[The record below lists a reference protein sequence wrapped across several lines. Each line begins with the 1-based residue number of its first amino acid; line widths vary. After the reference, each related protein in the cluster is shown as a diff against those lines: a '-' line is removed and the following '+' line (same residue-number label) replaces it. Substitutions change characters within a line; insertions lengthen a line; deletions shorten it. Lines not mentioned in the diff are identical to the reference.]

1 MSRTSPEHVHLLGI
15 GGTGMSALAGLLKE
29 SGCRVSGSDRPLYP
43 PTSTLLATLGVDVR
57 SGYDP
62 AHLEPPPDLVV
73 VGNAISRGN
82 PEIEAVLDRRLRY
95 TSMPQVI
102 AERFLAA
109 RHPLVVAGTHGKT
122 TTTSM
127 LAYVLHAA
135 GRDPGFLIGGS
146 PIDLPANYRVGGG
159 PEFVIEGDEYDTAF
173 FDKGPKFMHYRP
185 GTVLLGAI
193 EYDHA
198 DIYADLDAVR
208 TAFRRLV
215 NLVPR
220 SGLLVFNDD
229 DPIARELA
237 ASAPSRVAGYGLEH
251 GQWRA
256 NAIEETEAGARFEL
270 RSGDGAATTIQ
281 LAVSG
286 RHNVLNALAA
296 TAAAA
301 DRGVPLP
308 EIRRA
313 LGSFR
318 GVRRRLERKGD
329 VGGVLVLDDFAHHP
343 TAIAAT
349 LAAVRTRYAGRRV
362 WAVVEPRSWSMRKNV
377 FQAPLAA
384 ALATADRVLIAKVF
398 GETAIAEQDRL
409 DPHRLVSDIA
419 RGGGSAD
426 HVESVDEIV
435 RRLVAEARSG
445 DVVTI
450 MSNGG
455 FDGLPERLVTA
466 LEQRSGRKVRI
477 GNTS

>member
-1 MSRTSPEHVHLLGI
+1 LTRKALEHVHLLGI
-15 GGTGMSALAGLLKE
+15 GGTGMSALAGLLQE

-43 PTSTLLATLGVDVR
+43 PTSTLLATLGVDVYR
-57 SGYDP
+57 GYDP
-62 AHLEPPPDLVV
+62 ANLEPAPDLVV

-82 PEIEAVLDRRLRY
+82 PEIEEVLDRRLPY
-95 TSMPQVI
+95 ASMPQVL
-102 AERFLAA
+102 AERFLSP

-127 LAYVLHAA
+127 LAHILHAA

-146 PIDLPANYRVGGG
+146 PVDLPANYRVGRGA
-159 PEFVIEGDEYDTAF
+159 EFVIEGDEYDTAF

-198 DIYADLDAVR
+198 DIYADLEAVR

-220 SGLLVFNDD
+220 RGLLVFNED

-237 ASAPSRVAGYGLEH
+237 GAAPSRVAGYGLER
-251 GQWRA
+251 GNWRA
-256 NAIEETEAGARFEL
+256 DAIVETEAGTRFDL
-270 RSGDGAATTIQ
+270 RSEEAGATTIQ

-296 TAAAA
+296 AAAAA
-301 DRGVPLP
+301 DRGLALS
-308 EIRRA
+308 EIRGG
-313 LGSFR
+313 LESFH

-349 LAAVRTRYAGRRV
+349 LGAVRSRHPGRRV

-377 FQAPLAA
+377 FQAPLAE

-398 GETAIAEQDRL
+398 GEAAIADDDRL
-409 DPHRLVSDIA
+409 DPHRLVSDVA
-419 RGGGSAD
+419 RGGGVAD
-426 HVESVDEIV
+426 YVESVDEIV
-435 RRLVAEARSG
+435 KRLVAESRSG
-445 DVVTI
+445 DVITI

-455 FDGLPERLVTA
+455 FDGLPERLVAA
-466 LEQRSGRKVRI
+466 LEGRTGHRLRV
-477 GNTS
+477 GNT